1 MSIYI
6 PNGKKVL
13 KLLDSMVSLFS
24 PFKLELDNY
33 KGIGVPQGV
42 ALQHLLE
49 MCDMNI
55 WQGRVRYYR
64 LKAGF
69 DLETMAKKLG
79 MKNGMSYRNKFEAT
93 SFKGYTSVKDYLQ
106 ICEVLGIDYEC
117 IADDYML
124 FINSNYDELLSKAIE
139 LSGLSSKVFAQK
151 YILEYTTLR
160 HSLKHMHK
168 LSPEVAEKYMGV
180 LMHFKLYKG

>member
-93 SFKGYTSVKDYLQ
+93 SFKGYTSVKNYL
-106 ICEVLGIDYEC
+106 
-117 IADDYML
+117 
-124 FINSNYDELLSKAIE
+124 
-139 LSGLSSKVFAQK
+139 
-151 YILEYTTLR
+151 
-160 HSLKHMHK
+160 
-168 LSPEVAEKYMGV
+168 
-180 LMHFKLYKG
+180 